1 MRILA
6 VDHGRARAGCA
17 VCDPSGTIV
26 TPLAVVEPP
35 EPVRVAALAIEQG
48 AELIVLGLPVSLD
61 GTEGEQAAAVHGFAV
76 ELAKA
81 TELPIETYD
90 ERLTT
95 RLAEASARSGARAPA
110 DALAAAHLLESYLQA
125 KMARPST

>member
-17 VCDPSGTIV
+17 VCDPTETIV
-26 TPLAVVEPP
+26 TPLGVLEPP
-35 EPVRVAALAIEQG
+35 EPARVAALAAEQE

-61 GTEGEQAAAVHGFAV
+61 GTEGEQAAAVRGFAV
-76 ELAKA
+76 ELARRA
-81 TELPIETYD
+81 DVPIETYD

-110 DALAAAHLLESYLQA
+110 DALAAAHLLESFLA
-125 KMARPST
+125 ARTAGPG

>member
-1 MRILA
+1 VRILA

-17 VCDPSGTIV
+17 VCDPTETIV
-26 TPLAVVEPP
+26 TPLGVLEPP
-35 EPVRVAALAIEQG
+35 EPARVAALAAEQE

-61 GTEGEQAAAVHGFAV
+61 GTEGEQAAAVRGFAV
-76 ELAKA
+76 ELARRA
-81 TELPIETYD
+81 DVPIETYD

-110 DALAAAHLLESYLQA
+110 DALAAAHLLESFLA
-125 KMARPST
+125 ARTAGPG

>member
-17 VCDPSGTIV
+17 VCDPSGTLV
-26 TPLAVVEPP
+26 TPLGVVEPP
-35 EPVRVAALAIEQG
+35 EPGRVAALAEEQG
-48 AELIVLGLPVSLD
+48 AEIIVLGLPVSLD
-61 GTEGEQAAAVHGFAV
+61 GSEGEQAATVRSFAA
-76 ELAKA
+76 ELAEA

-95 RLAEASARSGARAPA
+95 RLAEASARAGARAPA
-110 DALAAAHLLESYLQA
+110 DALAAAHLLESYLR
-125 KMARPST
+125 ARAGEPRR

>member
-17 VCDPSGTIV
+17 VCDPSGTLV
-26 TPLAVVEPP
+26 TPLGVVEPP
-35 EPVRVAALAIEQG
+35 DPERVAALASEQG

-61 GTEGEQAAAVHGFAV
+61 GSEGEQAGVVRAFAATLSA
-76 ELAKA
+76 A
-81 TELPIETYD
+81 TSIPIETYD

-125 KMARPST
+125 QAGSPRP